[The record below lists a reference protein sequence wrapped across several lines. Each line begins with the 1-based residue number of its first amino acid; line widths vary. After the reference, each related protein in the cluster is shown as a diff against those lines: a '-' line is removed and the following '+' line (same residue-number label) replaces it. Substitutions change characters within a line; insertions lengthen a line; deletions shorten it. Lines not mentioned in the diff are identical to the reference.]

1 MHDPKNNMRKFPLF
15 SPLLLLFL
23 TACAS
28 PTVSLPSTVTPVA
41 LAQPAAASLTPER
54 LCVDARQ
61 PTPAAQ
67 PPSLFPPVSLQDHIR
82 GKQDA
87 AVTVIL
93 YSDFQCSD
101 CAKIAAALE
110 AVRVKHPAELRV
122 VYRHYP
128 LVTRYDK
135 ALLTLQAAE
144 AAHLQGK
151 FWEMHDLLFARQ
163 AEWQAMTPE
172 NFKPWLKT
180 QAAGVG
186 LDMARYERDLN
197 GDVVQDAVVRATQTS
212 QQLGQVPLPL
222 LLINGEL
229 VKNPYILVNLEQ
241 LIHLYAL
248 PARQFSAC
256 PSFAIDPA
264 QTYTA
269 TLKTSRGDV
278 TVKLFADKAP
288 NTVNNFV
295 FLAQNGWYDNV
306 PFHQVV
312 PGALALTGDPSGT
325 GMGNPGYFIPDEII
339 PTLQFDRAGVLAMFN
354 VGPGSNGSQFF
365 ITLGPQPDL
374 NGRYTIFGEVTRGL
388 EILSGLPPRNL
399 GPAPNGQEPDMLLT
413 VIIEER

>member
-1 MHDPKNNMRKFPLF
+1 MRKFPLF
-15 SPLLLLFL
+15 ILLLLLFL
-23 TACAS
+23 AACAGPTAS
-28 PTVSLPSTVTPVA
+28 PAPALTPTLRV
-41 LAQPAAASLTPER
+41 QPAAASLTPER

-61 PTPAAQ
+61 PTQAANQ
-67 PPSLFPPVSLQDHIR
+67 PSLFPLVSFQDHIR
-82 GKQDA
+82 GEQDA
-87 AVTVIL
+87 AVTVIM
-93 YSDFQCSD
+93 YGDFQCSD

-110 AVRVKHPAELRV
+110 AVRVKYPAELRV

-135 ALLTLQAAE
+135 ALLTLQASE
-144 AAHLQGK
+144 AAHQQDK
-151 FWEMHDLLFARQ
+151 FWEMHDLLLARQ
-163 AEWQAMTPE
+163 SEWESMPPE
-172 NFKPWLKT
+172 RFKPWLKT
-180 QAAGVG
+180 QAAALG
-186 LDMARYERDLN
+186 LDIDRYERDLN
-197 GDVVQDAVVRATQTS
+197 GDAVRDAVIRATQAS
-212 QQLGQVPLPL
+212 QQFGQVPLPL
-222 LLINGEL
+222 LLINGEI

-256 PSFAIDPA
+256 PPFAIDPA
-264 QTYTA
+264 KTYTA

-312 PGALALTGDPSGT
+312 PGFLAQTGDPSGT
-325 GMGNPGYFIPDEII
+325 GMGNPGYFIPDEIA
-339 PTLQFDRAGVLAMFN
+339 PALKFDRAGILAMFN
-354 VGPGSNGSQFF
+354 VGSGSNGSQFF

-374 NGRYTIFGEVTRGL
+374 NGRYTIFGEVTGGL
-388 EILSGLPPRNL
+388 DILSGLAPRNPGL
-399 GPAPNGQEPDMLLT
+399 VASPEEPDMLLT